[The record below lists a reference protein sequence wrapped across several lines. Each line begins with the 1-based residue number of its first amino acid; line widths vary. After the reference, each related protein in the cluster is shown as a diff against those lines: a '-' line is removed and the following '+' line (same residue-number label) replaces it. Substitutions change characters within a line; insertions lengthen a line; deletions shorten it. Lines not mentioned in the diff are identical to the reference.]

1 MAIYLNFLVI
11 VAFVRLEQKILSQF
25 KRIFWR
31 SASLSHVATLK
42 KDGNEAIIPKVKM
55 ATSHVLFTFLLSAW
69 QAVFNEGQS
78 FTVSIAHSAA
88 MGAATSAATNAEVT
102 VAGGNSRRWR
112 RAKLCPVLTVVRGE
126 LERGESTVPRRPVH
140 RGVQALCL
148 NTWRSF

>member
-1 MAIYLNFLVI
+1 MAIYLDFLVI

-31 SASLSHVATLK
+31 SASLSHVVTLK

-88 MGAATSAATNAEVT
+88 TGAATSAATNAEVT
-102 VAGGNSRRWR
+102 VAGGN
-112 RAKLCPVLTVVRGE
+112 
-126 LERGESTVPRRPVH
+126 
-140 RGVQALCL
+140 
-148 NTWRSF
+148 